1 MGLSRPLGPSS
12 GKLTKAHA
20 HFGATP
26 AEGFA
31 HFYKIR
37 PEETREAYLRDM
49 IWCSEEIKAAWDAVN
64 LIAQDLL
71 GEGKPLP
78 PELAEW
84 TRAVLDDVLAGRKS
98 RPTTRGRDPDANH
111 VRDRAIVDAVQWL
124 LTLEDFKA
132 TRRRF
137 KGGKWLPAQACVEGG
152 SACDAVGVAAGLSY
166 SNVERIWLA
175 SASPDSAIARRQ
187 AARAG
192 TVSGSPPGV
201 GPSEANPTN
210 I

>member
-12 GKLTKAHA
+12 GKLRRRMRTS
-20 HFGATP
+20 GQRP

-124 LTLEDFKA
+124 TLEGFKA

-137 KGGKWLPAQACVEGG
+137 KGEKLLPAQACVEGG
-152 SACDAVGVAAGLSY
+152 SACDAVGFAARMTY
-166 SNVERIWLA
+166 SNVERIWIA
-175 SASPDSAIARRQ
+175 TASPDSAIARRQ
-187 AARAG
+187 AA
-192 TVSGSPPGV
+192 S
-201 GPSEANPTN
+201 
-210 I
+210 